1 MSLSVRSWIMTGL
14 IAVTF
19 IFVFKILVNKYNIK
33 ILQPIAN
40 A

>member
-1 MSLSVRSWIMTGL
+1 MKLSVRTWIMTGL
-14 IAVTF
+14 IAVSF
-19 IFVFKILVNKYNIK
+19 IFVFKVLVNKYNVK